1 MRRFGARAL
10 SAHLGLRVNS
20 CGDILFWQDV
30 KGDTGPR
37 LRGSMPIDLR
47 KLAAQKKTQ
56 KPIDP
61 LEIWNGL
68 DRAVGKEYL
77 RPIQEQV
84 LSLWFKQRTR
94 PDTIIKMNTGT
105 GKTLVGL
112 MMLQSSLNE
121 GLGPALYLCPDKYL
135 VKQVLDQA
143 KQFGVNCVAFSDTSP
158 GIPSEFSNSEAI
170 LVTNV
175 KKFFNGKS
183 VFGVKGGP
191 RPPADVGTLLLDD
204 AHTCV
209 EQMRSQFTIV
219 LGNQHPAY
227 SKLLSL
233 FGSSLKQQRPGTFAE
248 ICANDFSKFLAV
260 PYWSWLESQEAL
272 ITILS
277 EHRDDDELRFTWP
290 LLKDILPI
298 CDCVISG
305 SKLQIA
311 ARVAQPHTLPSF
323 GTAKRKVYLSATL
336 LDDSQLARDLGV
348 SVENITSQIK
358 PNEFDD
364 LGERLIVIP
373 ADVDHELGTKFA
385 KSIATGS
392 TKINRVVI
400 VPMGKEAE
408 GWESVGA
415 IPVLAENIETA
426 LEPLRTST
434 GAFLVL
440 VAKYD
445 GVDLPDNACRLLV
458 IDGLPRAATLSDWYM
473 QSALE
478 GTPMINAKIA
488 QKIEQGLGRATRG
501 KSDYCVSLIVG
512 NDLVSFIRNNKNR
525 ANLSP
530 GTNAQLELGL
540 AITKE
545 IRESSEKESYSSS
558 LVHEINRCLK
568 RDEEWKAAYRAF
580 IEEAKAS
587 QGGKNANSPTL
598 TSAVLEY
605 NAARSFLKKDFQV
618 CEEQTKKL
626 MDQPELND
634 RERGWYMQLG
644 ASYLYNRDKSRAL
657 SMQKKA
663 FDLNSAL
670 FLPPDGVQ
678 YHKMADR
685 TETQASSALS
695 FLKEFANGNELVVR
709 IHTIC
714 DRLVFGVQAEL
725 FEQALDDVAKVIG
738 ISSSRPEKT
747 VGRGPD
753 VLWLLPDG
761 TFLVIEAKDE
771 VELARQEIHKSETEQ
786 LLHSLEWF
794 KQEYPGRTARP
805 LMVHPATKTAHAAV
819 FPADGRVIPPEVL
832 DKFTA
837 SVRNFAVAVA
847 TQPIS
852 SMTEKF
858 VYQQL
863 EANRLLFDRCW
874 SGAVKVV

>member
-1 MRRFGARAL
+1 
-10 SAHLGLRVNS
+10 
-20 CGDILFWQDV
+20 
-30 KGDTGPR
+30 
-37 LRGSMPIDLR
+37 MPIDLR
-47 KLAAQKKTQ
+47 KLASAKKPQ
-56 KPIDP
+56 RPIDP
-61 LEIWNGL
+61 LEIWNSL

-84 LSLWFKQRTR
+84 LGQWFSQRTR

-143 KQFGVNCVAFSDTSP
+143 KQFGVNCVAFSDTSRD
-158 GIPSEFSNSEAI
+158 IPAEFSNSEAI
-170 LVTNV
+170 LVTNI

-183 VFGVKGGP
+183 VFGVRGGP

-209 EQMRSQFTIV
+209 EQIRSQFTIV

-227 SKLLSL
+227 SKILAL
-233 FGSSLKQQRPGTFAE
+233 FGSSLKQQRPGTYVE
-248 ICANDFSKFLAV
+248 ICASDYSKFLPV

-277 EHRDDDELRFTWP
+277 EHREDDELLFTWP

-298 CDCVISG
+298 CDCVVSG

-311 ARVAQPHTLPSF
+311 ARVTQPHTLPSF
-323 GTAKRKVYLSATL
+323 GAAKRRMYLSATL

-348 SVENITSQIK
+348 SAENITSQIK

-364 LGERLIVIP
+364 LGERLILIP
-373 ADVDHELGTKFA
+373 ADVDHELGSKFA
-385 KSIATGS
+385 TGVASAS

-400 VPMGKEAE
+400 VPTGKDAE
-408 GWESVGA
+408 RWKAAGA
-415 IPVLAENIETA
+415 TAVLAENIEAA

-434 GAFLVL
+434 GFFLVL
-440 VAKYD
+440 VSKYD
-445 GVDLPDNACRLLV
+445 GVDLPDAACRFLV
-458 IDGLPRAATLSDWYM
+458 LDGVPRGATLSDWYQ

-501 KSDYCVSLIVG
+501 KSDYCVALLVG
-512 NDLVSFIRNNKNR
+512 NDLVSFIRNKNNR

-545 IRESSEKESYSSS
+545 IRESSEKENYSSN
-558 LVHEINRCLK
+558 LIHEINRCLK

-580 IEEAKAS
+580 IEGARDS
-587 QGGKNANSPTL
+587 QSGKNTNAPSL
-598 TSAVLEY
+598 VSAVMEY
-605 NAARSFLKKDFQV
+605 NAARSFLKKDFV
-618 CEEQTKKL
+618 ACEEQTKKL
-626 MDQPELND
+626 IDQPGLND
-634 RERGWYMQLG
+634 KERGWFMQLG
-644 ASYLYNRDKSRAL
+644 AAYLYNRDKSRAL

-663 FDLNSAL
+663 FDLNSSL
-670 FLPPDGVQ
+670 LLPPEGVQ

-685 TETQASSALS
+685 TETQASSALG
-695 FLKEFANGNELVVR
+695 FLRESANGNELVIR

-714 DRLVFGVQAEL
+714 DRLVFGVESEL
-725 FEQALDDVAKVIG
+725 FEQALAEVAKVIG

-753 VLWLLPDG
+753 CLWLGPDG

-771 VELARQEIHKSETEQ
+771 VELTRTEIHKSETEQ

-794 KQEYPGRTARP
+794 KQEYPGKTARA
-805 LMVHPATKTAHAAV
+805 LIVHPATATAHAAV
-819 FPADGRVIPPEVL
+819 FPSEGRVIAPDVL
-832 DKFTA
+832 DKFTT
-837 SVRNFAVAVA
+837 SVRSFALAVA

-852 SMTEKF
+852 TVTEKF

-863 EANRLLFDRCW
+863 EANKLLFDRCW
-874 SGAVKVV
+874 SSAKKVV